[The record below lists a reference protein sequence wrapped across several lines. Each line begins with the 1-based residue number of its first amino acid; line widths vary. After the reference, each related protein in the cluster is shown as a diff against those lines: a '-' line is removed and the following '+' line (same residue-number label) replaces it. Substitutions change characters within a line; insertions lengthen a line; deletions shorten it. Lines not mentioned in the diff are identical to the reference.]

1 MWAPATSVANG
12 FCESC
17 RETIKSVTHDV
28 RPGVVR
34 SCIGG
39 SLPASGPAPRPTR
52 QAHRRTAGQRTVC
65 EPAPRGWGQPCRWPL
80 CQQREANHRTASI
93 IFAELAND
101 QAPFDHSGD
110 LMRSAAAIPPQCDTE
125 ILGPQLPVR
134 GLRQRHHDRI
144 VSRGHAFLT
153 GQLEMERPLQ
163 LSPHI
168 SVGLPNPRFPFSEPG
183 LRREATRTGTP
194 THGWPRSPKA
204 TGMWSATTP
213 RCSFTATR

>member
-1 MWAPATSVANG
+1 MTSVRVLFGRVSADRCQHPVQHHAQLVKLIVGQRVKEQFANQ
-12 FCESC
+12 C
-17 RETIKSVTHDV
+17 H
-28 RPGVVR
+28 VV
-34 SCIGG
+34 GG
-39 SLPASGPAPRPTR
+39 SLVDGRSASR
-52 QAHRRTAGQRTVC
+52 
-65 EPAPRGWGQPCRWPL
+65 
-80 CQQREANHRTASI
+80 REANHRTASI

-168 SVGLPNPRFPFSEPG
+168 SVGLPNPRFPFSEPSRPSHHSTQASRVWSRSVSTERQARSDPSRYP
-183 LRREATRTGTP
+183 RRDDVAP
-194 THGWPRSPKA
+194 Q
-204 TGMWSATTP
+204 
-213 RCSFTATR
+213 